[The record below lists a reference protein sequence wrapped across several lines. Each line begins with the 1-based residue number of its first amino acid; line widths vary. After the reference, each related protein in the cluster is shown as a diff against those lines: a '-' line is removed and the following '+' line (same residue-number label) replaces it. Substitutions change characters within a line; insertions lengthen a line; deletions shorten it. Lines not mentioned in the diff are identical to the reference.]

1 MVAIDFLESFATSNS
16 CLRCVY
22 NYADVTMIMTV
33 RNIPRLVSASDK
45 LRNQYSHTTKR
56 KLSGIK
62 QVYCIAIVT

>member
-1 MVAIDFLESFATSNS
+1 
-16 CLRCVY
+16 
-22 NYADVTMIMTV
+22 MIMTV
-33 RNIPRLVSASDK
+33 WDIPRLVSASDK